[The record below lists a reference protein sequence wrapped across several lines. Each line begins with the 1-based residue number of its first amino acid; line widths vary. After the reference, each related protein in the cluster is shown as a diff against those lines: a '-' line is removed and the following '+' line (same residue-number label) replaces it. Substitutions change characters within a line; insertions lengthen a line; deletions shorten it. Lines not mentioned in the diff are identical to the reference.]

1 MKMKSL
7 SGVWLVLCVGL
18 LALPG
23 CDGCSCGGRKHK
35 PVEATGEAALPTPP
49 VSAAALARSD
59 DSLAFMAAPASL
71 MPSTVVWFA
80 AFDPANLMK
89 VLDRVAHAAP
99 KLTRGADIAAVQ
111 ARILDIYGV
120 NIGSLKGPCIYAQLS
135 TGGRLLTCAGVDKVV
150 VPVDA
155 SIWSVNDF
163 SGPCVMR
170 RGTRVSLGVIDGR
183 FIAGDENAV
192 YMAASL
198 YASRQPALDK
208 LLARKTGIYRELS
221 ADNRWEQTALFFP
234 APSDK
239 GWCKPETCQGTALFG
254 GQDRFLAVSIASS
267 PDAAER
273 LKADMQIAWQR
284 LVGIPFEAA
293 RVDPRIPAQ
302 LLAPGDM
309 SIQDHSFSVRS
320 DRAILDAAG
329 DLLDVL
335 AVVMMDD
342 IDWLL
347 GL

>member
-7 SGVWLVLCVGL
+7 SGVLLVLCVGL

-23 CDGCSCGGRKHK
+23 CDGCSCSGRKHK
-35 PVEATGEAALPTPP
+35 PVDETAQTALPTPP
-49 VSAAALARSD
+49 ASATVPGAVD

-80 AFDPANLMK
+80 TFDPAQLMK
-89 VLDRVAHAAP
+89 TLDRVARVAP

-120 NIGSLKGPCIYAQLS
+120 NIGSLNGPCIFAQLS
-135 TGGRLLTCAGVDKVV
+135 SGGRLLTCAGVDKVV

-221 ADNRWEQTALFFP
+221 ADNRWQQTALFFP

-239 GWCKPETCQGTALFG
+239 SWCRPETCLGTAIFG

-267 PDAAER
+267 TNAAQR
-273 LKADMQIAWQR
+273 LNSDMQVAWQR
-284 LVGIPFEAA
+284 LVGIPFDAA
-293 RVDPRIPAQ
+293 RVDPRIPPQ
-302 LLAPGDM
+302 LLTPGDM
-309 SIQDHSFSVRS
+309 SLQDHSFSIRS

-335 AVVMMDD
+335 AVVRMND

>member
-1 MKMKSL
+1 MKSL
-7 SGVWLVLCVGL
+7 SGVLLALCIVL

-23 CDGCSCGGRKHK
+23 CDGCSCGGRKRK
-35 PVEATGEAALPTPP
+35 PVDTTPQAALPTPP
-49 VSAAALARSD
+49 ASATVTGRSD

-71 MPSTVVWFA
+71 IPSTVVWFA
-80 AFDPANLMK
+80 AFDPAQLMK
-89 VLDRVAHAAP
+89 TLDRVARVAP

-120 NIGSLKGPCIYAQLS
+120 DIGSLKGPCIFARLS
-135 TGGRLLTCAGVDKVV
+135 SGGRLLTCAGVDKVV

-170 RGTRVSLGVIDGR
+170 RGIRVSLGVIDGR

-208 LLARKTGIYRELS
+208 LLARRTGIYRELS

-234 APSDK
+234 APSDRS
-239 GWCKPETCQGTALFG
+239 WCRPETCLGTAVFG

-267 PDAAER
+267 ADAAER
-273 LKADMQIAWQR
+273 LKSDMQVAWQR

-293 RVDPRIPAQ
+293 RVDPRIPPQ

-320 DRAILDAAG
+320 DRAVLDAAG